1 MVCFRLIKPDEVEE
15 AERLFSEKYP
25 WAALP
30 NWKSTFVRVQ
40 DGKLTGLVDIQQR
53 ITVGNLV
60 AFDDSVLTTIGL
72 IERVDQSLQQ
82 FQEYEFIVPN
92 DNENFQKFLLEKY
105 GLEGEVEVPHKLYR
119 VIREV
124 EPGAGGQT
132 EKKKEEGI
140 KQIRT

>member
-1 MVCFRLIKPDEVEE
+1 MVSFRLIKPEEVEE
-15 AERLFSEKYP
+15 AKRLFSEKYP

-30 NWKSTFVRVQ
+30 NWKSTSVRVQ
-40 DGKLTGLVDIQQR
+40 DGKLTGLVDVQHR

-72 IERVDQSLQQ
+72 IERVDQLLQQ

-92 DNENFQKFLLEKY
+92 DNENFQRFLLEKY

-119 VIREV
+119 VIREA
-124 EPGAGGQT
+124 EPGGGGHA
-132 EKKKEEGI
+132 EKQKEKGI
-140 KQIRT
+140 S